1 MMLSYLSLVFGFS
14 SVVLA
19 HMQLFYPPTFGA
31 TNNPHRTAPADTE
44 LTYPYG
50 CCGKLIPYPCRG
62 YLDLLG
68 TPQGA
73 PVATWAAGN
82 EQNFSLTGLGDHYGG
97 SCQVS
102 FSVDKGNTFQVATSF
117 EGNCPHRG
125 KGVDPALQTFD
136 FTVPADIPAGDVV
149 FAWTWFN
156 REAEFNMNCAA
167 ITITP
172 SANSAA
178 APSVPYSQRP
188 GPLIADIP
196 EPDNGCHT
204 VKTTAEVKY
213 PNPGPDVVEGDGQYP
228 LALPTPAAKCG
239 Y

>member
-1 MMLSYLSLVFGFS
+1 MYSSLVLV
-14 SVVLA
+14 SVFASAVLA
-19 HMQLFYPPTFGA
+19 HMQLYYPPTFGA
-31 TNNPHRTAPADTE
+31 DNNPHRTDPADTE

-50 CCGKLIPYPCRG
+50 CCGKKIPYPCRG

-73 PVATWAAGN
+73 SVATWAAGS

-117 EGNCPHRG
+117 EGDCPHRG
-125 KGVDPALQTFD
+125 QGTDPAKQTFE
-136 FTVPADIPAGDVV
+136 FMVPADVPAGDAI

-156 REAEFNMNCAA
+156 REQEFNMNCAA
-167 ITITP
+167 VTIGAP
-172 SANSAA
+172 GYSVA
-178 APSVPYSQRP
+178 APGVPYNQRP
-188 GPLIADIP
+188 GPLVADIKD
-196 EPDNGCHT
+196 PDNGCWT

-213 PNPGPDVVEGDGQYP
+213 PNPGPDVVPGDG
-228 LALPTPAAKCG
+228 
-239 Y
+239 